1 MSPAIKISLLAS
13 GLFLLSGMLIGIL
26 KYQRTM
32 TSPEH
37 RAPVYVDIAHRASFL
52 YSFAM
57 LVIAKLVEY
66 SPYSTRVQVGAVALV
81 LVFFALTVFGY
92 LAEGVKNVTDNLFSE
107 RNFTTTWYMYL
118 LIAGEIGGLSIILW
132 GFVQTQLIES

>member
-1 MSPAIKISLLAS
+1 MTLAIKISLLAS
-13 GLFLLSGMLIGIL
+13 GLFLLSGMLIGVL
-26 KYQRTM
+26 KYQRIM
-32 TSPEH
+32 TSTEH

-66 SPYSTRVQVGAVALV
+66 SPYSTRIQVGAVALV
-81 LVFFALTVFGY
+81 LVFFALTVLGY
-92 LAEGVKNVTDNLFSE
+92 LAEGVKNVTDNLFRE

-132 GFVQTQLIES
+132 GFVQTQLI